1 MSTRKKSMIGEVNY
15 EKVFSCLRI
24 LLRPIKVMR
33 MGLDCDNDNDS
44 LKPHEMFRNSKVCY

>member
-1 MSTRKKSMIGEVNY
+1 MIGEENY
-15 EKVFSCLRI
+15 EKVFFCLRI